1 MATTKKALL
10 IEYEL
15 EFLESKLDE
24 LKQYI
29 EANPFS
35 TLSDRMAWK
44 ETKRGGAIPICI
56 ANKEAQR
63 KDLTQALKDYAEILR
78 TVDSMREKE
87 ETKKEARGSG
97 SVPSFSLIESTVLN
111 ISTNNNILCILKHYS
126 IHTNICSLHF

>member
-35 TLSDRMAWK
+35 TLDDRMAWK
-44 ETKRGGAIPICI
+44 ETKGGGTSGGETIRDECAILLQRRA
-56 ANKEAQR
+56 ANH
-63 KDLTQALKDYAEILR
+63 
-78 TVDSMREKE
+78 
-87 ETKKEARGSG
+87 GSI
-97 SVPSFSLIESTVLN
+97 FASTVRESQATSAVWRLRARVAV
-111 ISTNNNILCILKHYS
+111 YRAVVRVARRVQDRG
-126 IHTNICSLHF
+126 

>member
-1 MATTKKALL
+1 MAASKKALL

-15 EFLESKLDE
+15 EFLENKLQE
-24 LKQYI
+24 LKDYI

-35 TLSDRMAWK
+35 QLSDRMAWK
-44 ETKRGGAIPICI
+44 ETKGGGAIPICI

-87 ETKKEARGSG
+87 QAKVEVRGKGELS
-97 SVPSFSLIESTVLN
+97 SMAEDF
-111 ISTNNNILCILKHYS
+111 LK
-126 IHTNICSLHF
+126 NRK

>member
-35 TLSDRMAWK
+35 TLTDRMAWK
-44 ETKRGGAIPICI
+44 ETKGGGAIPICI

-63 KDLTQALKDYAEILR
+63 KDLTQALKDYAEIC
-78 TVDSMREKE
+78 DSFAHDINWNIDDVFSIKE
-87 ETKKEARGSG
+87 
-97 SVPSFSLIESTVLN
+97 
-111 ISTNNNILCILKHYS
+111 
-126 IHTNICSLHF
+126 